1 MASDQLWGSLVKA
14 MTTKIEVPKLGA
26 TDTSPGMP
34 SVPPAATQQIAPPAE
49 RSANAPASRDGAVQ
63 QLANVLSY
71 VPRAQIEAYLD
82 AHGGSGGLLLNRL
95 EAIGAVSGSAGGAMA
110 WWRAMS
116 NGTLSTEL
124 LAEALRTAPGMP
136 RRSDGGMM
144 FDFLIDAEAGGYKEL
159 KAAQVRGLNEGRSLL
174 SVLVEEGTLT
184 EARAA
189 DLSSEFYGLRRRRG
203 KKWTVDVNARATVN
217 AEIVE
222 AFGVVPITD
231 SETDEL
237 TLLVQ
242 EDPGELLVEP
252 LKKMTSREIRLL
264 VDTGTKYEEMHEAW
278 RSGVANAR
286 AASSDRRRSSSKRS
300 SRKAERRSGSAFRL
314 DKDSFAG
321 ITYVPDMV
329 QAILER
335 ATEIGATDIHLE
347 PQSNGLRVR
356 FRIDSI
362 LHDVALLAQTMGED
376 VISRIKVMSDMDIT
390 ERRKPQDGHSH
401 QELAG
406 SPFDFRI
413 ATVPTSEGERMSI
426 RLTAAAKEIPE
437 LAALG
442 LNPHEEEMLFDFTK
456 RSHGIVLACGPVG
469 SGKTTTLYASLNQ
482 LDALEKNIMT
492 IEDPVEIAMPNVSQ
506 VSVNYKIGMDF
517 SAGLRALLR
526 QDPNIILVGE
536 IRDFETA
543 KVAIRGSLTGLLV
556 YSSIH
561 ANSAPGAVT
570 TLYNFNIAPFLLAT
584 SLVGVVAQRLVRTIC
599 NDCAHEYEPE
609 ASALEQAALPLAGT
623 LVDEYGVAWEGEEG
637 EEPPEGVH
645 PIKYMRG
652 AGCDAC
658 YGTGYAGRTAIF
670 EIMDIDEEMR
680 RAISDRAP
688 EETLRQLAL
697 ANGMDTLRDSGRRLV
712 VEGDTTIEEFGRVL
726 YQ

>member
-14 MTTKIEVPKLGA
+14 MTTKIEVPKLGQ

-34 SVPPAATQQIAPPAE
+34 TVPPTPQRIEPAA
-49 RSANAPASRDGAVQ
+49 RNANAPASREGAIQ
-63 QLANVLSY
+63 QLANALSY
-71 VPRAQIEAYLD
+71 VPRAQIEGYLD
-82 AHGGSGGLLLNRL
+82 DHGGEGGTLMKRL
-95 EAIGAVSGSAGGAMA
+95 QAIGAVTEITGGALA

-116 NGTLSTEL
+116 NGALSTEL

-136 RRSDGGMM
+136 RQTDAGLL
-144 FDFLIDAEAGGYKEL
+144 FDFLLDAEAGGYKEV
-159 KAAQVRGLNEGRSLL
+159 KTAQARSLSEGRPLL
-174 SVLVEEGTLT
+174 EVLVEAGALT

-203 KKWTVDVNARATVN
+203 KKWTVDVNARATVT
-217 AEIVE
+217 AEVVE
-222 AFGVVPITD
+222 AFGVVPISD
-231 SETDEL
+231 GENDAL

-252 LKKMTSREIRLL
+252 LKKMTGREIRLL
-264 VDTGTKYEEMHEAW
+264 VDTASKYTETHDAWQEALASVRKTSRGSGRARSTSRGKKQGRRGT
-278 RSGVANAR
+278 
-286 AASSDRRRSSSKRS
+286 
-300 SRKAERRSGSAFRL
+300 FRL
-314 DKDSFAG
+314 DQDSFAG

-335 ATEIGATDIHLE
+335 ATEVGATDIHLE
-347 PQSNGLRVR
+347 PQADGLRVR

-362 LHDVALLAQTMGED
+362 LHDVARLQQTMGED

-401 QELAG
+401 QELGG

-413 ATVPTSEGERMSI
+413 ATVPTSRGERMSI
-426 RLTAAAKEIPE
+426 RITAAAKEIPE
-437 LAALG
+437 LAELG
-442 LNPHEEEMLFDFTK
+442 LNPDEEGMLFDFTK

-482 LDALEKNIMT
+482 IDALEKNIMT
-492 IEDPVEIAMPNVSQ
+492 IEDPVEIEMPNVSQ

-599 NDCAHEYEPE
+599 TECAHEFEPD
-609 ASALEQAALPLAGT
+609 AAVLEQAKLPPGGT
-623 LVDEYGVAWEGEEG
+623 LVDEYGVVWTPEDGEEA
-637 EEPPEGVH
+637 PAGVH

-652 AGCDAC
+652 AGCDHC

-670 EIMDIDEEMR
+670 EILDVTEEMR
-680 RAISDRAP
+680 HAISERAP
-688 EETLRQLAL
+688 EESLRQLAL
-697 ANGMDTLRDSGRRLV
+697 DNGMNTLADSGRRLV
-712 VEGDTTIEEFGRVL
+712 VEGRTTIEEFGRVL